1 VGVLLSPPIRGSKST
16 QRRISLHSGNTS
28 SIPVALVILEL
39 FAMVESEL
47 GEGRFTAYVGTI
59 SYRLSDRN
67 FADFVRTGAQS
78 NDLPYFVERLGVLQ
92 TRLEGVNPREFAFK
106 PERRS
111 ETLGVDDR
119 LLQLER
125 LTVISISY
133 EAGSVL
139 AKIQVGAV
147 IVASTITIASSA
159 ASFLADYQ
167 DAKVGFGHLR
177 DDVVSLAREVFTPG
191 QPPKGDDGQ
200 QPQPSQPLLNEEIS
214 FYFSRPERFEEAIR
228 KSLQKKP
235 ANQ

>member
-1 VGVLLSPPIRGSKST
+1 
-16 QRRISLHSGNTS
+16 
-28 SIPVALVILEL
+28 
-39 FAMVESEL
+39 MVDSEL
-47 GEGRFTAYVGTI
+47 GVGSFTAYVGTI

-78 NDLPYFVERLGVLQ
+78 NDLPYFVERLGILQ

-111 ETLGVDDR
+111 ETVGVDDR
-119 LLQLER
+119 LLRLER

-147 IVASTITIASSA
+147 LIASTA
-159 ASFLADYQ
+159 AFLADYQ

-177 DDVVSLAREVFTPG
+177 DDVVWIAREVFTPG
-191 QPPKGDDGQ
+191 HPPVGSDGQ
-200 QPQPSQPLLNEEIS
+200 PTQPGQPLPHEEIA
-214 FYFSRPERFEEAIR
+214 FYFSRPERFEETIR

-235 ANQ
+235 TAQQ

>member
-1 VGVLLSPPIRGSKST
+1 
-16 QRRISLHSGNTS
+16 
-28 SIPVALVILEL
+28 
-39 FAMVESEL
+39 MVDSEL
-47 GEGRFTAYVGTI
+47 GEGSFTAYVGTI

-78 NDLPYFVERLGVLQ
+78 NDLPYFVERLGILQ
-92 TRLEGVNPREFAFK
+92 TRLEGVDPREFAFK

-111 ETLGVDDR
+111 ETLGVDDW
-119 LLQLER
+119 LLRLER

-147 IVASTITIASSA
+147 LIASTVTIAASA
-159 ASFLADYQ
+159 AGFLADYQ

-177 DDVVSLAREVFTPG
+177 DDVVSLSREVFTPG
-191 QPPKGDDGQ
+191 QPPTGDDGEPA
-200 QPQPSQPLLNEEIS
+200 QPEHPLPNEEIT
-214 FYFSRPERFEEAIR
+214 FYFSRPERFEENIR

-235 ANQ
+235 TGQ